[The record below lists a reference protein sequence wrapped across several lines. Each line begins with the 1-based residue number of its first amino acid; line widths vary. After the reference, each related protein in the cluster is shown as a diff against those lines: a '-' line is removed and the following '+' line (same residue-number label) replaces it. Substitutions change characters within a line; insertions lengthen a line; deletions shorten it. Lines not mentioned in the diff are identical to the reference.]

1 MKELKESEI
10 ATMAKVPEDTVGWLD
25 LRLPEEVM
33 SRLQNYIEVAKKN
46 PDGKP
51 LSLAGNISKS
61 LSLEDRDTWFFN
73 TILAPLINV
82 YSQAFPYYMDS
93 SFGIGDILTEDAPY
107 CLESFWVNFQ
117 KENEF
122 NPMHNHTGV
131 FSFVV
136 WVKIPTNWRE
146 QHALPFVAK
155 SNTPNASDF
164 EFNYTTMLGQIGQ
177 TTYLLDKESEG
188 QILFFPAKL
197 MHGVYPFYNCDKE
210 RISISG
216 NINFD
221 ISENSMRK
229 LRFQQQKSK
238 TERKGGG
245 GSSMNKKKRIE
256 KDVFQNG

>member
-122 NPMHNHTGV
+122 NPLHDHSGI

-136 WVKIPTNWRE
+136 WVKIPTDWKE
-146 QHALPFVAK
+146 QHALPISAN
-155 SNTPNASDF
+155 SNSPKASDF
-164 EFNYTTMLGQIGQ
+164 EFRYSTMVGDIGH
-177 TTYLLDKESEG
+177 YAYHLDKKSEG
-188 QILFFPAKL
+188 GMLFFPSKL
-197 MHGVYPFYNCDKE
+197 MHTVYPFYNCNRE

-221 ISENSMRK
+221 ISENSMK
-229 LRFQQQKSK
+229 RFRSQQK
-238 TERKGGG
+238 TI
-245 GSSMNKKKRIE
+245 N
-256 KDVFQNG
+256 V